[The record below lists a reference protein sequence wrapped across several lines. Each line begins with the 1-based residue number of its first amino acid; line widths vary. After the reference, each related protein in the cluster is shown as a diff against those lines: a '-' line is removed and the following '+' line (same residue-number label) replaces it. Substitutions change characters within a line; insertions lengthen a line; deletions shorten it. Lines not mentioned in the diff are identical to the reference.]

1 MGNDGIESG
10 GGKMAD
16 PYTLCSLFV
25 YPYNS
30 PPVSTLSVQSEGQ
43 EKKKKKTNC
52 NVFYIVFLLLFLFFS
67 VIYIYIYM

>member
-43 EKKKKKTNC
+43 EKKKKKL
-52 NVFYIVFLLLFLFFS
+52 IAMFS
-67 VIYIYIYM
+67 T